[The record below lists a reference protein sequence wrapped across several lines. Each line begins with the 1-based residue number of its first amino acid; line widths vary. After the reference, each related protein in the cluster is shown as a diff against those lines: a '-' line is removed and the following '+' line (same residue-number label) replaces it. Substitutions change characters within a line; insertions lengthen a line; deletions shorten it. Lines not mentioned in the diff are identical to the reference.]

1 MVLEAM
7 AEVFDPDRPV
17 PDAEPYIGS
26 YYCKNDMGAHLDGDP
41 FAATA
46 LGVRFNFE
54 SNFT

>member
-17 PDAEPYIGS
+17 SAAEPYIGS
-26 YYCKNDMGAHLDGDP
+26 YYCENDKGAHLDGDP
-41 FAATA
+41 FVATA
-46 LGVRFNFE
+46 LGARFNFE